1 MRRLLL
7 GLSALAAFA
16 GILVAAF
23 WGGGTEPEKPGPA
36 PDVVAPAKVAE
47 EPPKPPPDRLGVE
60 RAPAP
65 DDDWHGARVGA
76 EGRKELEEALA
87 AYAASPEVAALS
99 GRARSAAL
107 ASKQLALL
115 WGTKKTI
122 VSLAPELPWIL
133 AVEEGPGTPAAEDI
147 AAALRTFAATFR
159 ARFKALYEAAPPPA
173 DAIAPLV
180 ILPTRDEYLRRARPP
195 AFAVGHTNL
204 NSGWAFVPRS
214 SRPLLEGV
222 LLEAVRQEW
231 LGLARP
237 RTPRDGI
244 PLDSLA
250 PWFWEGA
257 SAFYAF
263 PPDSESRLAQDA
275 RAALRDGSLRP
286 LSQLL
291 ATTRGQLA
299 ASSDP
304 RAAFASQP
312 QGWAFTAFLE
322 RAEGGKRRAG
332 IDRYAELE
340 LSGKGGIEA
349 AKQCFGELE
358 ALDAEYRA
366 FVKKLP

>member
-1 MRRLLL
+1 MRRILL
-7 GLSALAAFA
+7 GLTALAAFA

-23 WGGGTEPEKPGPA
+23 WGGGTPPKKAGPA
-36 PDVVAPAKVAE
+36 PAAAGPAKVAE
-47 EPPKPPPDRLGVE
+47 EPPKPPPDLLGVE
-60 RAPAP
+60 RTPP
-65 DDDWHGARVGA
+65 PEDDWHGARVGA
-76 EGRKELEEALA
+76 EGRKELEEALT
-87 AYAASPEVAALS
+87 AYAASPAVAALS

-107 ASKQLALL
+107 ATRQLELL
-115 WGTKKTI
+115 WGTKKAV
-122 VSLAPELPWIL
+122 VSLAPELPWIV
-133 AVEEGPGTPAAEDI
+133 AVEEAADAPEAGEI
-147 AAALRTFAATFR
+147 AAALRTFAGAFR
-159 ARFKALYEAAPPPA
+159 ARFKALYDATPPSA
-173 DAIAPLV
+173 DAVAPLI

-231 LGLARP
+231 VALARA
-237 RTPRDGI
+237 RAPRDGI

-263 PPDSESRLAQDA
+263 PPESESRLAHDA
-275 RAALRDGSLRP
+275 RAALRDGALKSLP
-286 LSQLL
+286 QLL

-322 RAEGGKRRAG
+322 RADGGKRREAF
-332 IDRYAELE
+332 DRYAELE

-349 AKQCFGELE
+349 AKQCFGDLE
-358 ALDAEYRA
+358 ALDGEYRE

>member
-1 MRRLLL
+1 MRRILL
-7 GLSALAAFA
+7 GLTALAAFA

-23 WGGGTEPEKPGPA
+23 WGGGKPPKKAEPA
-36 PDVVAPAKVAE
+36 PAPTSPPKAAD
-47 EPPKPPPDRLGVE
+47 EPPKPPPDLLGVE
-60 RAPAP
+60 RIPAP
-65 DDDWHGARVGA
+65 EDDWRGARVGV
-76 EGRKELEEALA
+76 EGRKELEGAMV
-87 AYAASPEVAALS
+87 AYVHSSEFSLLS

-107 ASKQLALL
+107 VSRELALL
-115 WGTKKTI
+115 WGTKKTV
-122 VSLAPELPWIL
+122 VSLAPELPWIV
-133 AVEEGPGTPAAEDI
+133 AVEEAPDAPVARDI
-147 AAALRTFAATFR
+147 AAALRTFAGAFR
-159 ARFKALYEAAPPPA
+159 ARFKALYDSAPPRA
-173 DAIAPLV
+173 DEVAPII
-180 ILPTRDEYLRRARPP
+180 ILPTRDEYLRRAKPP

-231 LGLARP
+231 VALARP
-237 RTPRDGI
+237 RAPRDGI

-263 PPDSESRLAQDA
+263 PPESESRHAHDA
-275 RAALRDGSLRP
+275 RAALRDGALHP
-286 LSQLL
+286 LSLLL

-322 RAEGGKRRAG
+322 RAAGGKRRDAF
-332 IDRYAELE
+332 DRYAELE

-349 AKQCFGELE
+349 AKQCFGDLE
-358 ALDAEYRA
+358 ALDGEYRE
-366 FVKKLP
+366 FVKRLP